1 MSLNL
6 TSLVPPISLRPAAT
20 LTDEELMRFSEEN
33 KPYKIERNK
42 YGEIIIMTPV
52 GGIGST
58 HEAYVANM
66 LFNWNETTGT
76 GLAFI
81 SNAGFNLL
89 DGSCLSPDAAW
100 LALDRWNALTHEQQ
114 AGYPPLCPDFII
126 EVRSQSDSR
135 ASVESKMQLWLENGA
150 ALAWLVDPIAGN
162 ITIYRPNQTPE
173 FLDHPEAVKADTPVA
188 GFELR
193 CTRLWPR
200 QA

>member
-6 TSLVPPISLRPAAT
+6 TSLATPISLRPAAT

-52 GGIGST
+52 GGIGSA
-58 HEAYVANM
+58 HEAYVAYA
-66 LFNWNETTGT
+66 LLHWNETTGA

-81 SNAGFNLL
+81 SNAGFNLP

-100 LALDRWNALTHEQQ
+100 LARDRWDALTHEQQ
-114 AGYPPLCPDFII
+114 AGYPPLCPDFVL
-126 EVRSQSDSR
+126 EVRSQSDPRS
-135 ASVESKMQLWLENGA
+135 AVEAKMQLWLENGA
-150 ALAWLVDPIAGN
+150 SLAWLVDPIDN
-162 ITIYRPNQTPE
+162 NVVLYRPGQAAELLDRPE
-173 FLDHPEAVKADTPVA
+173 VVSGTGPVA

-193 CTRLWPR
+193 CARLWTPR
-200 QA
+200 